1 MKFQIW
7 LRNVSTTQPG
17 RFFGGFFFLKI
28 IQYFLNFFLSLRT
41 VNIIQLLKWIIYL
54 IYFIHFM
61 NMFFILHI
69 IFGCQ
74 KNIGKF
80 LISCIHSFCCIWNPA
95 TIFQT
100 KVHNRFSAWFLFF
113 FITQQYL
120 HMLIYLPARVY
131 NQVYKGKYHFDGVSF
146 ETPHWHLPN
155 YGDRS
160 TNHESFPQSFKY
172 TARIKSTPPGAHGVI
187 EINFCSFLFWPL
199 IALMTDQTS
208 YFSSYC

>member
-1 MKFQIW
+1 
-7 LRNVSTTQPG
+7 
-17 RFFGGFFFLKI
+17 
-28 IQYFLNFFLSLRT
+28 
-41 VNIIQLLKWIIYL
+41 
-54 IYFIHFM
+54 M

-80 LISCIHSFCCIWNPA
+80 FIICIHSFCSICIRRQYFKPKC
-95 TIFQT
+95 TI
-100 KVHNRFSAWFLFF
+100 VFLHGFF
-113 FITQQYL
+113 FTTQQYL

-131 NQVYKGKYHFDGVSF
+131 NQVYKGKYHFEDVSF
-146 ETPHWHLPN
+146 ETPNWHLSN
-155 YGDRS
+155 TGDRS
-160 TNHESFPQSFKY
+160 TNHESFPHSFKY
-172 TARIKSTPPGAHGVI
+172 TAQIKSTPPGAHGVI

>member
-1 MKFQIW
+1 M
-7 LRNVSTTQPG
+7 
-17 RFFGGFFFLKI
+17 
-28 IQYFLNFFLSLRT
+28 
-41 VNIIQLLKWIIYL
+41 NIIQLIEWIIYL

-80 LISCIHSFCCIWNPA
+80 LISCIHSFCCIYQIRQYFKPKY
-95 TIFQT
+95 TI
-100 KVHNRFSAWFLFF
+100 VFLHGFF

-146 ETPHWHLPN
+146 ETPHWHLSN
-155 YGDRS
+155 TGDRS
-160 TNHESFPQSFKY
+160 TNHESFPQSFQ
-172 TARIKSTPPGAHGVI
+172 TILNRRGTHGVI
-187 EINFCSFLFWPL
+187 EINFCSFLFWP
-199 IALMTDQTS
+199 
-208 YFSSYC
+208 

>member
-17 RFFGGFFFLKI
+17 RFFGGFFLKI
-28 IQYFLNFFLSLRT
+28 IQYFLNFFLSLCT

-54 IYFIHFM
+54 GYFIHFM

-100 KVHNRFSAWFLFF
+100 KVHNRFSAWFFF
-113 FITQQYL
+113 TTQQYL

-146 ETPHWHLPN
+146 ETPHWHLSN
-155 YGDRS
+155 TGTRVQTMS
-160 TNHESFPQSFKY
+160 HFRRVSNIQHESNLQ
-172 TARIKSTPPGAHGVI
+172 RRGAHGVI
-187 EINFCSFLFWPL
+187 EINFCSFLFWP
-199 IALMTDQTS
+199 
-208 YFSSYC
+208 

>member
-1 MKFQIW
+1 
-7 LRNVSTTQPG
+7 
-17 RFFGGFFFLKI
+17 
-28 IQYFLNFFLSLRT
+28 
-41 VNIIQLLKWIIYL
+41 
-54 IYFIHFM
+54 M

-100 KVHNRFSAWFLFF
+100 KVHNRFSAWFLSSSFF
-113 FITQQYL
+113 LQPNIIYTCLYIYL
-120 HMLIYLPARVY
+120 HVYIIKFTKVNITSMTSRLKLHTDTCLTPGTGVQTMSHFRRVS
-131 NQVYKGKYHFDGVSF
+131 NIQ
-146 ETPHWHLPN
+146 
-155 YGDRS
+155 
-160 TNHESFPQSFKY
+160 HESNLQ
-172 TARIKSTPPGAHGVI
+172 RRGAHGVI

>member
-1 MKFQIW
+1 M
-7 LRNVSTTQPG
+7 
-17 RFFGGFFFLKI
+17 
-28 IQYFLNFFLSLRT
+28 
-41 VNIIQLLKWIIYL
+41 NIIQLLKWIIYL
-54 IYFIHFM
+54 GYFIHFM

-120 HMLIYLPARVY
+120 HILIYLPARVY

-146 ETPHWHLPN
+146 ETPHWHLSN
-155 YGDRS
+155 TGDRS
-160 TNHESFPQSFKY
+160 ANHESFPHSFKY
-172 TARIKSTPPGAHGVI
+172 TARIKSTAPWGPRCHR
-187 EINFCSFLFWPL
+187 N
-199 IALMTDQTS
+199 
-208 YFSSYC
+208 